1 MVCDG
6 AKDCKDASEETED
19 ICESVICPIYAFRCN
34 YGACID
40 NDLTC
45 NGISNC
51 VDNSDEILP
60 ECVRNVTKPSNG
72 CKNDEFKCNNRE
84 CISNIE
90 VCDGVIHCRDNS
102 DETAAVCRL
111 VHCPTTNFRC
121 SYGACIDGDRR
132 CDGVINCA
140 DGSDEDP
147 RICRSSWSPS
157 VIRPTIPSL
166 ETSNSCR
173 IPSQPQNGHWKL
185 HSSQCPGDENCDV
198 PVGTTDLGLGSRLVY
213 SCNSGYKIS
222 SGLTDVSCIF
232 GGQWLNIPICEEIR
246 CPALNE
252 PSIRAECSYDEE
264 FIPCGLPVLPMT
276 RADVYCANSYHLET
290 SLILGRKQSVRCNA
304 RGQWVPDLIRCVP
317 DCGILPFNVRPTSI
331 GGYLANLTEF
341 PWHASLYQDVNGTS
355 KSFFCGASI
364 VQPNLLITA
373 AHCIYNDNTKEVVN
387 PEEIYILTG
396 NLYREYNFDFHNQTI
411 VKSNKVKHIY
421 IKRSYV
427 GVLGN
432 YIQDIAVLEVI
443 KPFELSAFLVPV
455 CLGDNTNDW
464 ALFEPGQLGK
474 VAGFGITEFNQ
485 PSQVLQALTVPLIT
499 HSECRSVSQSVNLEH
514 FLTDDKFC
522 AGFTNGSSVCDGDSG
537 GGLVFKAKNL
547 YYLRGIVS
555 TSLGTIT
562 EGGVARCNNNLYS
575 LFTDVSRHIEWIRDV
590 MFRIDHNQT
599 HILCSEHYSTRCT

>member
-1 MVCDG
+1 MRIVQRILLLLIISVIIDSGKAQLGDNDDNTKCPKFEFRCNNGQCIDNTMVCDG

-317 DCGILPFNVRPTSI
+317 GPISINIYINETELTFHTSVNRNNPTFIEISDDKI
-331 GGYLANLTEF
+331 IIHTNTRI
-341 PWHASLYQDVNGTS
+341 SNNQDINIRIP
-355 KSFFCGASI
+355 KS
-364 VQPNLLITA
+364 
-373 AHCIYNDNTKEVVN
+373 IYN
-387 PEEIYILTG
+387 
-396 NLYREYNFDFHNQTI
+396 
-411 VKSNKVKHIY
+411 
-421 IKRSYV
+421 
-427 GVLGN
+427 
-432 YIQDIAVLEVI
+432 
-443 KPFELSAFLVPV
+443 
-455 CLGDNTNDW
+455 
-464 ALFEPGQLGK
+464 
-474 VAGFGITEFNQ
+474 ITEYSYQ
-485 PSQVLQALTVPLIT
+485 P
-499 HSECRSVSQSVNLEH
+499 
-514 FLTDDKFC
+514 
-522 AGFTNGSSVCDGDSG
+522 
-537 GGLVFKAKNL
+537 
-547 YYLRGIVS
+547 
-555 TSLGTIT
+555 
-562 EGGVARCNNNLYS
+562 
-575 LFTDVSRHIEWIRDV
+575 
-590 MFRIDHNQT
+590 
-599 HILCSEHYSTRCT
+599 